1 MDVIP
6 KHNKTYESKQY
17 WDERY
22 HTEEGRE
29 PFDWFKSYSD
39 IKSILA
45 DYIPG
50 RNARILML
58 GCGNSTLS
66 HDMYQDGYH
75 EIVNIDFSSVVIEQM
90 RKAQPYMQW
99 IEMDIRDLKFGDES
113 FDVLIDKGTMDA
125 MLTGTTHV
133 WNPAPEVVQNCEKE
147 VAEAVR
153 VLRPGG
159 KFIYLTFGQ
168 PHFRRRYLTRPG
180 CSLEVKELG
189 EAFHYYLYVMTKE
202 E

>member
-17 WDERY
+17 WEDRY
-22 HTEEGRE
+22 QTEEE
-29 PFDWFKSYSD
+29 PFDWFKSYRD
-39 IKSILA
+39 IQDLLGA
-45 DYIPG
+45 YIPG

-58 GCGNSTLS
+58 GCGNSSLS
-66 HDMYQDGYH
+66 KDMYQDGYH
-75 EIVNIDFSSVVIEQM
+75 EIVNIDFSSVVIERM
-90 RKAQPYMQW
+90 REIQPYMQW
-99 IEMDIRDLKFGDES
+99 IEMDIRDLKFEDES
-113 FDVLIDKGTMDA
+113 FDILIDKGTMDA
-125 MLTGTTHV
+125 MLTGTTDV

-159 KFIYLTFGQ
+159 KLIYLTFGQ
-168 PHFRRRYLTRPG
+168 PHFRRRYLTLPG

-189 EAFHYYLYVMTKE
+189 ESFHYYLYVMTKDK
-202 E
+202 